1 MSYVRKRPSSAPAT
15 IDPAMLREH
24 RALIRSIDRRKILG
38 GGLSL
43 GALTLL
49 TGCDVTDESA
59 VNKALRAVSGWNDR
73 AQALLFDP
81 NKLAPTYSE
90 AQAVRPPH
98 FNAFYDLDDLKPVE
112 AETWTLELGGAVAD
126 KRPWTVAR
134 IAALPTTRT
143 IVRHVC
149 VEGWDY
155 IGDWSGPLL
164 RTFLERVGADLTKK
178 FVGFRCADDYT
189 SSIDMAC
196 ALHPQTI
203 LATHYG
209 GAPITDPYG
218 LPLRLRTS
226 TKLGFKNPKWITAI
240 EITDTNPGGYWEDRG
255 YNWFAGL

>member
-1 MSYVRKRPSSAPAT
+1 MSYVPKRSALAPVRP
-15 IDPAMLREH
+15 DPAMLREH
-24 RALIRSIDRRKILG
+24 SALVQAIDRRKILS

-43 GALTLL
+43 GALTML
-49 TGCDVTDESA
+49 TGCDVTDNSS
-59 VNKALRAVSGWNDR
+59 VNKALQTVSGWNDR

-90 AQAVRPPH
+90 ARVVQPPH

-112 AETWTLELGGAVAD
+112 AETWKLELAGAMTD
-126 KRPWTVAR
+126 KTPWTAAR
-134 IAALPTTRT
+134 IATLPRTRT
-143 IVRHVC
+143 IIRHVC

-164 RTFLERVGADLTKK
+164 RTFLERVGADITKK
-178 FVGFRCADDYT
+178 YVGFRCADEYA
-189 SSIDMAC
+189 SSIDMAS

-203 LATHYG
+203 LATHYA

-226 TKLGFKNPKWITAI
+226 TKLGFKNTKWITAI
-240 EITDTNPGGYWEDRG
+240 EVTDINPGGYWEDRG